1 MNIKFLD
8 LQAQYRSI
16 KEEMDRAIHEVLD
29 SSMYILGP
37 AVANFEE
44 KFAEYCSSKFAVG
57 VNSGTSALLMAL
69 KALRIGPGDEVI
81 TTANTFIAT
90 LAAIVESGATPVL
103 VDANPET
110 RLLDIDQFE
119 AAITDKTKGVIPVHL
134 YGLMPDMGRIMD
146 IADKH
151 DIFVVEDAAQ
161 AQGAKF
167 RGRVAGSF
175 GILACF
181 SFYPA
186 KNLGAYGEAGAVVT
200 SDQMLAERIRKLRDQ
215 GSDRK
220 YFHDYLAYNER
231 MDGLQ
236 GAVLGVKLKYLDR
249 WNRARNVIADKYLDL
264 LSGLSIKLPPQF
276 EERFQIYHQF
286 AIECDERN
294 ELQQF
299 LSRQGVPTMI
309 HYPIPMHH
317 QKGYKRAG
325 LPELHLPVT
334 EKLSETILSLPL
346 YPELK
351 EEEIEYIVRQV
362 KGFFGK

>member
-16 KEEMDRAIHEVLD
+16 KEEMDRAIQEVLD

-37 AVANFEE
+37 AVENFE
-44 KFAEYCSSKFAVG
+44 KNFAEYCSCKYAVG
-57 VNSGTSALLMAL
+57 LNSGTSALHLAL

-90 LAAIVESGATPVL
+90 LAAIVESGARPVL
-103 VDANPET
+103 VDADPAT

-119 AAITDKTKGVIPVHL
+119 KSITPKTKAVIPVHL
-134 YGLMPDMGRIMD
+134 YGLMPDMGRIID
-146 IADKH
+146 IAEKH
-151 DIFVVEDAAQ
+151 KIFIIEDAAQ

-167 RGRVAGSF
+167 KGRVAGSF
-175 GILACF
+175 GIMACF

-200 SDQMLAERIRKLRDQ
+200 SDQTLAERVRKLRDQ
-215 GSDRK
+215 GSARK
-220 YFHDYLAYNER
+220 YFHEYLGYNER

-236 GAVLGVKLKYLDR
+236 GAVLGVKLKYLDK
-249 WNRARNVIADKYLDL
+249 WNQARNVIADKYLEL
-264 LSGLSIKLPPQF
+264 LAGLPIRLPPQF
-276 EERFQIYHQF
+276 PERFQIYHQF
-286 AIECDERN
+286 AIECDNRN
-294 ELQQF
+294 ELQQH
-299 LSRQGVPTMI
+299 LSRNGVPTMI

-317 QKGYKRAG
+317 QKGYIRAG

-334 EKLSETILSLPL
+334 ERLSETILSLPL

-351 EEEIEYIVRQV
+351 DEEVEYIARQV
-362 KGFFGK
+362 KEFFG

>member
-8 LQAQYRSI
+8 LQAQYLSI
-16 KEEMDRAIHEVLD
+16 KEDMDGAIHTVLD

-37 AVANFEE
+37 SVENFE
-44 KFAEYCSSKFAVG
+44 KNYAEYCSCKYAVG
-57 VNSGTSALLMAL
+57 LNSGTSALLLAL

-103 VDANPET
+103 VDADPET
-110 RLLDIDQFE
+110 RLLDIDRFE
-119 AAITDKTKGVIPVHL
+119 AAITDKTKAVIPVHL
-134 YGLMPDMGRIMD
+134 YGLMPDMGRILD
-146 IADKH
+146 IAQKH
-151 DIFVVEDAAQ
+151 DIFIVEDAAQ

-167 RGRVAGSF
+167 KGRVAGSF
-175 GILACF
+175 GIMACF

-200 SDQMLAERIRKLRDQ
+200 SDQTLADRVRKLRDQ

-220 YFHDYLAYNER
+220 YFHDYLAFNER
-231 MDGLQ
+231 MDGIQ
-236 GAVLGVKLKYLDR
+236 GAVLAVKLKHLDE

-264 LSGLSIKLPPQF
+264 LGGLPIKLPPQF
-276 EERFQIYHQF
+276 EDRYQIYHQF
-286 AIECDERN
+286 AIECEDRN

-351 EEEIEYIVRQV
+351 DEEIEYITRQV
-362 KGFFGK
+362 KEFFR